1 MASRFERR
9 LLMSDDPVR
18 RFYASATAA
27 EEGGAHIVRLDQ
39 RTLKT
44 PSRKPLHL
52 PTHALAAA
60 IAAEWDAQ
68 GEYITPSAMPLT
80 RFAFAAIDLMPAK
93 RADIARDLAKYI
105 ETDLVAHR
113 AEAPPPLVARQGE
126 IWDPIVAWAE
136 QRLQM
141 HIPVVIG
148 ILPADVPP
156 QHRTVLEWEIDDL
169 DDFRAMA
176 LAQAVTLAGSILIGF
191 AFLEGQLDAEAAFTA
206 AALDNLWSLENWGE
220 DPEARQRL
228 DTQRA
233 EFAALHRFIT
243 ALG

>member
-1 MASRFERR
+1 
-9 LLMSDDPVR
+9 MSNDPVR
-18 RFYASATAA
+18 RFYTSATAA

-68 GEYITPSAMPLT
+68 GEFIAPSTMPLT
-80 RFAFAAIDLMPAK
+80 RYAFAAIDLMPMS
-93 RADIARDLAKYI
+93 RDLIANDLAKYI

-113 AEAPPPLVARQGE
+113 AESPPPLVERQAQV
-126 IWDPIVAWAE
+126 WDPIVHWAE
-136 QRLQM
+136 RRFA
-141 HIPVVIG
+141 IDVPVVAG
-148 ILPADVPP
+148 IIPASASVE
-156 QHRTVLEWEIDDL
+156 HRVTLQREIEAL

-191 AFLEGQLDAEAAFTA
+191 ALLEGELDANASFTA
-206 AALDNLWSLENWGE
+206 AALDDLWSLENWGE
-220 DPEARQRL
+220 DPEARARL

>member
-1 MASRFERR
+1 
-9 LLMSDDPVR
+9 MSTEPVR
-18 RFYASATAA
+18 RFYATAA
-27 EEGGAHIVRLDQ
+27 AAGEGGAHIVRLDQ
-39 RTLKT
+39 RMLKT
-44 PSRKPLHL
+44 PRGQALHL
-52 PTHALAAA
+52 PTRALAEV

-68 GEYITPSAMPLT
+68 GEYITPASMPLT
-80 RFAFAAIDLMPAK
+80 RFAFAAVDLMPAK
-93 RADIARDLAKYI
+93 REEISRDLAKYI

-113 AEAPPPLVARQGE
+113 ADSPPPLVARQSQV
-126 IWDPIVAWAE
+126 WDPIVAWAE
-136 QRLQM
+136 QRLHM
-141 HIPVVIG
+141 TIPVVTG
-148 ILPADVPP
+148 IIPADVPA

-191 AFLEGQLDAEAAFTA
+191 AFIEGQLDAEAAFAA
-206 AALDNLWSLENWGE
+206 AALDDLWSLENWGE

-233 EFAALHRFIT
+233 EFEALHRFIK